1 MRLHEF
7 TTPRAVPRYTCAIS
21 PGKHC
26 PLFGAGGVL
35 RGVDGIT
42 LLYLGTQDCVYYA
55 QKMALE
61 QRLSSP
67 AKGGL
72 SRVLAVQLS
81 DADLIFG
88 IRPQLEDLLEQEAQ
102 RPDTKGIFLVTS
114 CSVEVLSEDLQA
126 VVDTVQKHTEKK
138 IQLISTENFK
148 TFSYFDGMEDALSA
162 LVQGLRPVPSQEKTF
177 AVVGVRHAGG
187 DQAEPVRF
195 LQEHGYTLQSILPY
209 DTSLDRIEALP
220 GVSLILV
227 LDGTGVSV
235 AASLK
240 TQFGVP
246 YVRFDEKLN
255 LSKVAEAWKT
265 LGQLT
270 GISLESWISEQQ
282 DQLQALSEQVRTLVT
297 GSTFFYSQVILY
309 PFETCLFL
317 TQLGMVPTCLFLG
330 SIMDHTEE
338 ARLALTQ
345 LADPILLQNASNDA
359 IAAYLHDQTP
369 DYFIG
374 SVGRLM
380 QNAPVSQVN
389 FRTIPVDAGFSFY
402 RNCLNQLLDAAQRRE
417 RGDFHASF

>member
-7 TTPRAVPRYTCAIS
+7 TTPRAVPRHSCAIS

-35 RGVDGIT
+35 RGVSGIT

-67 AKGGL
+67 ANPDL
-72 SRVLAVQLS
+72 SRVLAIQLS

-88 IRPQLEDLLEQEAQ
+88 IRPQLEALLSEEAQ
-102 RPDTKGIFLVTS
+102 RHDTKGIFLVTS

-126 VVDTVQKHTEKK
+126 VVDTVQRQTNKK

-148 TFSYFDGMEDALSA
+148 TFSYFDGMEAALSA
-162 LVQGLRPVPSQEKTF
+162 LVQGLKPIPRQEKSF
-177 AVVGVRHAGG
+177 AVVGVRHTGAA
-187 DQAEPVRF
+187 QSEPVRV
-195 LQEHGYTLQSILPY
+195 LQANGYTLQSILPY

-227 LDGTGVSV
+227 LDGTGISV
-235 AASLK
+235 AKALE
-240 TQFGVP
+240 TQFGIP

-255 LSKVAEAWKT
+255 LEKIILGWRTLAE
-265 LGQLT
+265 LT
-270 GISLESWISEQQ
+270 GLPLDAWISEQHMQ
-282 DQLQALSEQVRTLVT
+282 ILSLSQQVRALVT
-297 GSTFFYSQVILY
+297 GQTFFYSQVILY

-317 TQLGMVPTCLFLG
+317 AQLGMIPTCLFLG
-330 SIMDHTEE
+330 SVMDHTDD
-338 ARLALTQ
+338 ARLALSRF
-345 LADPILLQNASNDA
+345 ADPILLQNASNDA
-359 IAAYLHDQTP
+359 ISAYLPEQAP
-369 DYFIG
+369 DYLIG
-374 SVGRLM
+374 SAGRFI
-380 QNAPVSQVN
+380 QDYPISQVN
-389 FRTIPVDAGFSFY
+389 FRTIPVNAGFAFY